1 MNTTVNR
8 KDWIRP
14 ALGRAWFLVV
24 VAFVLVLASPGV
36 RSQIV
41 LERLVQESP
50 TRIIAY
56 FSHVP
61 TNYSTLLSSDKKTII
76 ITIKNASPS
85 DAAKRASANG
95 VMADIYSRPAG
106 KDLEIVGEMKE
117 KRQFTC
123 VSSVFSKALIID
135 VFRWDKLSRAEDDF
149 RTGQIAVE
157 DGIVSTAKGLFA
169 KSLSAGIGDAGVHLG
184 ILYLQLNKPDSAI
197 ATLRRAEKAGASMHD
212 LYAALAQAYSM
223 KKDPEN
229 EKANSKIFTQRT
241 GIAKFGFVPVLGRDE
256 NSAEGDDSLSLLNSL
271 ADVPPDSANKNL
283 KMTGADG
290 YVFEKSIDSI
300 QTKDEFSDFISPEAA
315 RILFYGLIGFGVF
328 GLILLRSY
336 LKWRKDKLK
345 DNKKPKVKPAPSGKK
360 QQGKPKAAPMAK
372 PENDNPP
379 DDETNQPAR
388 GVGALAANAYR
399 KSENIS
405 RREAIN
411 SQPPKPKPEPVR
423 DGFENLEGKLDQI
436 AQRLIKARADQEKTN
451 QPPAASI
458 PEPDEST
465 DAKHYPEKNVSPK
478 VELALRLQQEQNKLK
493 SKNLSEL
500 NGETIPDEINELT
513 EVAKKLGV
521 ETSSLETKKRISELE
536 HDKKSLSE
544 LKSKFVQNKGK

>member
-1 MNTTVNR
+1 MKISYNNGQSICRV
-8 KDWIRP
+8 
-14 ALGRAWFLVV
+14 LQRAKFLLVV
-24 VAFVLVLASPGV
+24 AAVGLASSSYAL
-36 RSQIV
+36 SQIV

-61 TNYSTLLSSDKKTII
+61 TNYTTLLSNDKKTLI
-76 ITIKNASPS
+76 ITIKNATAA
-85 DAAKRASANG
+85 DAAKRASSNG

-135 VFRWDKLSRAEDDF
+135 VFRWDKLSRSEDDF
-149 RTGQIAVE
+149 RTGQIAIE
-157 DGIVSTAKGLFA
+157 DGIVSTAKTLFSRA
-169 KSLSAGIGDAGVHLG
+169 LASGIGDAGVHLG
-184 ILYLQLNKPDSAI
+184 TLYLRLNKPDSAI
-197 ATLRRAEKAGASMHD
+197 AILRRAEKAGATMHD
-212 LYAALAQAYSM
+212 LYAALSQAYSM

-241 GIAKFGFVPVLGRDE
+241 GIAKFGFVPVLDRDE
-256 NSAEGDDSLSLLNSL
+256 NGADSDDSLSLLNSL
-271 ADVPPDSANKNL
+271 TDVPPDSANKNI
-283 KMTGADG
+283 KMTGTDG

-315 RILFYGLIGFGVF
+315 RVLFYGLIGFGVF

-345 DNKKPKVKPAPSGKK
+345 SNETNEPKAKPTPKK
-360 QQGKPKAAPMAK
+360 QPPKPKAAPKSKTEIEPSA
-372 PENDNPP
+372 
-379 DDETNQPAR
+379 DEEGQQGR
-388 GVGALAANAYR
+388 GVGAIAANTYR

-411 SQPPKPKPEPVR
+411 SQPPKPKAEPVR

-436 AQRLIKARADQEKTN
+436 AQRLIKARADQEK
-451 QPPAASI
+451 PSPAAEAIIS
-458 PEPDEST
+458 EPDDSSE
-465 DAKHYPEKNVSPK
+465 AKHYPEKNVSPK

-500 NGETIPDEINELT
+500 KGESIPDEINELT

-544 LKSKFVQNKGK
+544 LKSKFVQNEGK